1 MDMYNTQRNLN
12 SYQNIHSMS
21 ELGLKDYV
29 PASYETSKIDPNQA
43 FSINKKKM

>member
-1 MDMYNTQRNLN
+1 
-12 SYQNIHSMS
+12 MS